1 MTSEEKRKLG
11 TWLSKLSPED
21 LNKALEIIAQDNP
34 NFQYTAEEVDL
45 DMDAQ
50 VLSLPPCLPLPL
62 HPLPPLK
69 SYKLPLPYPWS
80 NLSQYSPTKYDS
92 KIATMIHCRI
102 LFQSF

>member
-50 VLSLPPCLPLPL
+50 VLSPFP
-62 HPLPPLK
+62 
-69 SYKLPLPYPWS
+69 
-80 NLSQYSPTKYDS
+80 
-92 KIATMIHCRI
+92 ATPENYIH
-102 LFQSF
+102 

>member
-50 VLSLPPCLPLPL
+50 VLSLSPYLSSPSSPPSPATPEKLQTTPSLSL
-62 HPLPPLK
+62 VK
-69 SYKLPLPYPWS
+69 SEP
-80 NLSQYSPTKYDS
+80 
-92 KIATMIHCRI
+92 I
-102 LFQSF
+102 

>member
-50 VLSLPPCLPLPL
+50 VLFPFP
-62 HPLPPLK
+62 
-69 SYKLPLPYPWS
+69 
-80 NLSQYSPTKYDS
+80 
-92 KIATMIHCRI
+92 ATPENYIH
-102 LFQSF
+102 

>member
-50 VLSLPPCLPLPL
+50 VLFPFP
-62 HPLPPLK
+62 
-69 SYKLPLPYPWS
+69 
-80 NLSQYSPTKYDS
+80 
-92 KIATMIHCRI
+92 ATPEN
-102 LFQSF
+102 